1 MRVYLIKKNKIKIYL
16 SIFCFFCLKLIE
28 ENINSKIEN
37 LERKA
42 AENEIVLKQLEK
54 NYKLLLS
61 KERVKERL
69 KDKSIK
75 GSKIN
80 QIQKNTEIKFLNE
93 SIFLPVTYNSQC
105 EWLKQLNSNDVN
117 IQVI

>member
-1 MRVYLIKKNKIKIYL
+1 MRIFNKKIKEKYL
-16 SIFCFFCLKLIE
+16 YLFSVFFCLKLIE

-69 KDKSIK
+69 KDKSIN
-75 GSKIN
+75 SKF
-80 QIQKNTEIKFLNE
+80 TVSNE
-93 SIFLPVTYNSQC
+93 RFNLSS
-105 EWLKQLNSNDVN
+105 KQLFDKSS
-117 IQVI
+117 